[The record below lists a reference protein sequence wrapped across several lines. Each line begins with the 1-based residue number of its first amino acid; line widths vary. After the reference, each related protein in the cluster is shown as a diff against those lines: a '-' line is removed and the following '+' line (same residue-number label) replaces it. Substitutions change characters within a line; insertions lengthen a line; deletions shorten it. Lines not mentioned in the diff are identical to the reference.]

1 MLCTLWLA
9 EPYTCTGNFEVDFT
23 ELCRRGGIQQ
33 AEIPPVVL
41 RPKRPGTPPPPD
53 PKSKEPPPEETEEN
67 EDDPTPKT
75 YVTKEKFDYFKP
87 RVQVEMEKEDKT
99 ETVTE
104 IFIRGKLRSYTQ
116 DVCNQGEVWLPQ
128 ALGKGWDGE
137 RKQDGDCYRDI
148 HKR

>member
-1 MLCTLWLA
+1 M
-9 EPYTCTGNFEVDFT
+9 
-23 ELCRRGGIQQ
+23 
-33 AEIPPVVL
+33 VL

-104 IFIRGKLRSYTQ
+104 IFIRGKLFFS
-116 DVCNQGEVWLPQ
+116 
-128 ALGKGWDGE
+128 DGCVIACKISK
-137 RKQDGDCYRDI
+137 KQN
-148 HKR
+148 